1 MRDPNSRMRLAGLV
15 LLIMGAAQALAQQTP
30 TVPVGAAGPAEA
42 QGGAHPQTPQAQHP
56 TAVDELEP
64 AVNTSATAP
73 QSPPPAQATAGAT
86 ASSPPASSSPPA
98 GTKTQDT
105 APTNPTAAK
114 APAARGKS
122 GKASDRIEL
131 DTTSI
136 TGNRELP
143 KVLYIVPW
151 KRSDLGD
158 LTGKPVNSLLDD
170 VLQPVDRDVFKR
182 ENRYYRAVA
191 TPGSGAGDAGA
202 AAAPAANRDA
212 DQGHGSSAP
221 PPK

>member
-1 MRDPNSRMRLAGLV
+1 MTLAGLV
-15 LLIMGAAQALAQQTP
+15 LLIVAAAPALAQQPP
-30 TVPVGAAGPAEA
+30 TAPAGSPEA
-42 QGGAHPQTPQAQHP
+42 GRPDTSQAQRP
-56 TAVDELEP
+56 AAVDELEP
-64 AVNTSATAP
+64 AVNTSKA
-73 QSPPPAQATAGAT
+73 SPSE
-86 ASSPPASSSPPA
+86 SSPSSDAAPAAASPSPPA
-98 GTKTQDT
+98 GPKSASP
-105 APTNPTAAK
+105 APGSSPARASGSAASDETTAAK
-114 APAARGKS
+114 APAARSKS

-191 TPGSGAGDAGA
+191 TPGSGAGEAGV

-221 PPK
+221 PSK